1 MAGANAILLHKN
13 ISTLSSKDVRLKTS
27 LTRVNSRSCSSSC
40 CHCFSTTPETTKP
53 YYRKIDRQ
61 MQEDYGHIM
70 SVYKGTSKWKSKR
83 LFQVRYIVC
92 STQPA
97 GGTSKRSLTD
107 SLIKW
112 A

>member
-1 MAGANAILLHKN
+1 VLHKN
-13 ISTLSSKDVRLKTS
+13 ISTLSSKDVRQKQALQGSILAVAAAAAVIVSAPPPKPPSHITG
-27 LTRVNSRSCSSSC
+27 TRA
-40 CHCFSTTPETTKP
+40 
-53 YYRKIDRQ
+53 IDRQ

-70 SVYKGTSKWKSKR
+70 SVYKGAFKWKSKR